1 MDTIMVIHDQKT
13 YTKPDAIFEI
23 LKSLSYP
30 TKIIYILKNFPKIVR
45 NFVYDIIANNIYS
58 TFEKSDPCQI
68 PNKQNVTF
76 S

>member
-1 MDTIMVIHDQKT
+1 MDTIMVIHDQKI

-23 LKSLSYP
+23 LKNLSYP
-30 TKIIYILKNFPKIVR
+30 TKILHILKFFTKIVR

-58 TFEKSDPCQI
+58 MFEKSDSCQI